1 MDRRTLLKRAAA
13 LPLMGLAAST
23 PVLAAADRSFRRVRP
38 GDPGWPSD
46 AQWEAL
52 NRTVGGVLEKPV
64 SPYGACGVAGGAKD
78 CAGRIPELTNP
89 FWLGDQAGATQAYG
103 WLDAWTTAPSAWAV
117 RARNASDVAAAVNF
131 AREHHLRLVVKGG
144 GHSYQGTS
152 CAPDSLLVWTRAMN
166 QVELHDAF
174 VPKGCEGKME
184 AQPAASIG
192 AGAVWID
199 AYYAVTIKAG
209 KYVQGGGCTTVGVAG
224 HIQSGGYGSFS
235 KAYGSAA
242 GNLLEAEIVT
252 ADGKI
257 RVVNACT
264 DPDLYWAIKGGG
276 GGAWGVITRV
286 TVKMHEAPTWFG
298 YCVGRIRAKSDEAY
312 RRLLTAFFD
321 LYAEGLF
328 NAHWGEHVVI
338 GPHNGL
344 ALEIA
349 MQGLTADEATAVWK
363 PFLDWVKVNTSDF
376 DVIDE
381 PEIVSRG
388 FRTFWDPE
396 FWKTDKSIPSMKF
409 DPRPGAPVHHAWERG
424 DGDQASMMLH
434 GYESVWLPASLLQ
447 PGERPRLID
456 ALFNA
461 SRHFSVGLHFN
472 KGLAGGTPERIAD
485 ARNTATNP
493 EALTAFALAITG
505 TGGSPPLPGLSDKA
519 SDMAE
524 AERHARAIDAA
535 NDELLKVA
543 PQAGSYVS
551 ESNYFNKNWGHAFW
565 GPNYARLKAV
575 KRKYDPEGLF
585 FVHHGVG
592 SDEWSA
598 DGFERLA

>member
-1 MDRRTLLKRAAA
+1 MDRRQLIRRLLT
-13 LPLMGLAAST
+13 LPLVCASGLSSAIGVAAQ
-23 PVLAAADRSFRRVRP
+23 AIRRVRP
-38 GDPGWPSD
+38 SDPGWPSD
-46 AQWEAL
+46 TQWEAL
-52 NRTVGGVLEKPV
+52 NRAVGGVLEKPV
-64 SPYGACGVAGGAKD
+64 SPYGACGVAGGAKE
-78 CAGRIPELTNP
+78 CAGHIPELTNP

-103 WLDAWTTAPSAWAV
+103 WLGAWTTAPSVWAV

-131 AREHHLRLVVKGG
+131 AREHRLRLVVKGG

-152 CAPDSLLVWTRAMN
+152 CAPDSLLIWTRAMN

-199 AYYAVTIKAG
+199 AYYAVTVKAG
-209 KYVQGGGCTTVGVAG
+209 KYVQGGGCSTVGVAG

-235 KAYGSAA
+235 KTFGSAA

-257 RVVNACT
+257 RVVNAFT
-264 DPDLYWAIKGGG
+264 NPDLFWAIKGGG
-276 GGAWGVITRV
+276 GGSWGVITRV
-286 TVKMHEAPTWFG
+286 TVKMHEAPTSFG

-312 RRLLTAFFD
+312 RRLLTTFID
-321 LYAEGLF
+321 HYAERLF
-328 NAHWGEHVVI
+328 NAHWGEHVGI

-344 ALEIA
+344 ALSIA

-363 PFLDWVKVNTSDF
+363 PFLDWVRANSSDF
-376 DVIDE
+376 DIIDD

-388 FRTFWDPE
+388 FRTLWDPE
-396 FWKTDKSIPSMKF
+396 FWKTGKSSMIF
-409 DPRPGAPVHHAWERG
+409 DPRPGAPGHHAWERG
-424 DGDQASMMLH
+424 DGEQASMLIH

-447 PGERPRLID
+447 PEERPRLVD

-461 SRHFSVGLHFN
+461 SRHTGLALHFN

-505 TGGSPPLPGLSDKA
+505 GSGSPPLPGLPDNFP
-519 SDMAE
+519 DLAE
-524 AERHARAIDAA
+524 AARHARAIDAA
-535 NDELLKVA
+535 NHELLKVA

-551 ESNYFNKNWGHAFW
+551 ESNYFNNNWSHAFW
-565 GPNYARLKAV
+565 GANYTRLKAV

-592 SDEWSA
+592 SEEWSS
-598 DGFERLA
+598 DGFERKA

>member
-1 MDRRTLLKRAAA
+1 MDRRTLLKSAAA

-46 AQWEAL
+46 SQWEAL
-52 NRTVGGVLEKPV
+52 NRAVGGVLEKPV

-78 CAGRIPELTNP
+78 CAGHIPELTNP

-174 VPKGCEGKME
+174 VPKGCEGKMA

-209 KYVQGGGCTTVGVAG
+209 KYVQGGGCSTVGVAG

-286 TVKMHEAPTWFG
+286 TVKMHEAPTSFG

-338 GPHNGL
+338 GPRNGL
-344 ALEIA
+344 ELSIA
-349 MQGLTADEATAVWK
+349 MQGLTADEAAAVWK

-376 DVIDE
+376 DVIDD

-388 FRTFWDPE
+388 FRTLWDPE
-396 FWKTDKSIPSMKF
+396 FWKTGESIPSMKF
-409 DPRPGAPVHHAWERG
+409 DPRPGAPGHHAWERG

-456 ALFNA
+456 ALFDA
-461 SRHFSVGLHFN
+461 SRHFGVALHFN

>member
-1 MDRRTLLKRAAA
+1 
-13 LPLMGLAAST
+13 
-23 PVLAAADRSFRRVRP
+23 
-38 GDPGWPSD
+38 
-46 AQWEAL
+46 
-52 NRTVGGVLEKPV
+52 
-64 SPYGACGVAGGAKD
+64 
-78 CAGRIPELTNP
+78 
-89 FWLGDQAGATQAYG
+89 
-103 WLDAWTTAPSAWAV
+103 
-117 RARNASDVAAAVNF
+117 
-131 AREHHLRLVVKGG
+131 
-144 GHSYQGTS
+144 
-152 CAPDSLLVWTRAMN
+152 
-166 QVELHDAF
+166 
-174 VPKGCEGKME
+174 ME
-184 AQPAASIG
+184 PQPAASIG

-276 GGAWGVITRV
+276 GGTWGVITRV
-286 TVKMHEAPTWFG
+286 TVKVHEAPTSFG

-338 GPHNGL
+338 GPNNGL
-344 ALEIA
+344 ALLIA

-363 PFLDWVKVNTSDF
+363 PFLDWVKANTSDF
-376 DVIDE
+376 DVIDD
-381 PEIVSRG
+381 PEIVSRD
-388 FRTFWDPE
+388 FRTLWDPE
-396 FWKTDKSIPSMKF
+396 FWRTDTSITSMKF
-409 DPRPGAPVHHAWERG
+409 DPRPGAPDYHAWGRG
-424 DGDQASMMLH
+424 DGEQTSMMLH

-447 PGERPRLID
+447 PEERPRLID

-461 SRHFSVGLHFN
+461 SRHFGVGLHFN

-493 EALTAFALAITG
+493 EALTAFALAITA
-505 TGGSPPLPGLSDKA
+505 TGDSPPLPGLPDNA
-519 SDMAE
+519 PDMAE
-524 AERHARAIDAA
+524 AERNARAIDAA
-535 NDELLKVA
+535 NYELLKIA

-565 GPNYARLKAV
+565 GPNYARLQAV

>member
-1 MDRRTLLKRAAA
+1 MDRRTLLKSAAA

-52 NRTVGGVLEKPV
+52 NRTIGGVLEKPV

-78 CAGRIPELTNP
+78 CAGHIPELTNP

-344 ALEIA
+344 ALSIA

-363 PFLDWVKVNTSDF
+363 P
-376 DVIDE
+376 
-381 PEIVSRG
+381 G
-388 FRTFWDPE
+388 
-396 FWKTDKSIPSMKF
+396 
-409 DPRPGAPVHHAWERG
+409 
-424 DGDQASMMLH
+424 
-434 GYESVWLPASLLQ
+434 
-447 PGERPRLID
+447 
-456 ALFNA
+456 
-461 SRHFSVGLHFN
+461 
-472 KGLAGGTPERIAD
+472 
-485 ARNTATNP
+485 
-493 EALTAFALAITG
+493 
-505 TGGSPPLPGLSDKA
+505 
-519 SDMAE
+519 
-524 AERHARAIDAA
+524 
-535 NDELLKVA
+535 
-543 PQAGSYVS
+543 
-551 ESNYFNKNWGHAFW
+551 
-565 GPNYARLKAV
+565 
-575 KRKYDPEGLF
+575 
-585 FVHHGVG
+585 
-592 SDEWSA
+592 
-598 DGFERLA
+598 